1 MALQEKTVTPK
12 STQQIVTPDASYDG
26 LSKVTV
32 NAVPTVLGE
41 FSRNGTYTPSAG
53 NFYSSVTVN
62 VTTTGYNRIVTV
74 GEDVNVSDLP
84 YNDAYTI
91 TSSAPTVVTAENDG
105 GAWLVSAVAQGEA
118 TVTVIETTPDGD
130 VVKGS
135 LSILVNPI
143 PISGFPIDVAT
154 NAEMQNLL
162 IQKNVGKLYKFTGTT
177 DSTFTNGV
185 IYEVVATS

>member
-62 VTTTGYNRIVTV
+62 VTTTGYNRVVTV
-74 GEDVNVSDLP
+74 GEDVDVSDLP

-105 GAWLVSAVAQGEA
+105 GVWLVSAIAQGEA
-118 TVTVIETTPDGD
+118 IVSVIETTTDGD

>member
-12 STQQIVTPDASYDG
+12 STQQVVTPDASYDG

-62 VTTTGYNRIVTV
+62 VTTTGYNRVVTV

-105 GAWLVSAVAQGEA
+105 GAWLVSAIAQGEA
-118 TVTVIETTPDGD
+118 TVSVIETTPDGD

-135 LSILVNPI
+135 LSILVNPS